1 MASELLKRQALIN
14 KLKEPDIENINFGLA
29 DSALDYSIE
38 SIEEDILPEAKP
50 VELFEERE
58 RVRTERLSDTL
69 KKIGGGLMDESID
82 FIKREEFDR
91 GGAAKVYDYLESL
104 PEGTEIDLNFVRDYV
119 EKNNINADADN
130 IFKNFYEIDRKQKAA
145 SGNITFKHGKERRQQ
160 LQRIKNKLVFKKL
173 KEFIPA
179 TKENLENLDNL
190 VKNTNLNIERIG
202 KELGFKNPKSL
213 KFAPTSKNVLVKE
226 YIKKYGPP
234 PEGRFKRVLTPDS
247 EIVKKAIEL
256 KEKGLSTRQVA
267 RELGV
272 TQSAVVNYFRAGN
285 REDLV
290 GEVPAK
296 KEGTPKSRKKAAR
309 MASLKEGEKFAS
321 KADKAFNK
329 KEELRVQKINEF
341 LKNNSDQLVNNQKF
355 INLVNLKLDGKGNII
370 SKNKSPEEI
379 AKLLKKDRLFER
391 DHISSVAKRKRNMQ
405 FPVNFQMAPY
415 NINQGFF
422 GAVEAY
428 VNRPDADPEK
438 IKKISNVLDQY
449 GLRISTNKGII
460 GAKQIPAS
468 QVIDRNL
475 KTLGLSTDIGKE
487 TTTAGKKKLSAFQ
500 QLKSRVG
507 SGVDPALM
515 AQAAKEELVDPLTS
529 RVPPGKG
536 IRSLSTLAKIA
547 LPETYFAPISVVS
560 DIYQGRTP
568 KEMVGNI
575 LTLGAYAPALDA
587 FKKAQAL
594 KKMGLLDDYKKAVA
608 KANRADQAL
617 AEEVETLGMDT
628 PAEEFAEPEFTKTE
642 EKAAFEGNILDEK
655 LIERLAQKADEYQRT
670 YESELKKG
678 LLEVTPDDESLPEEM
693 GVKPELLPQEEEE
706 ESLGFFD
713 RATGNVPRGFMS
725 EGGIMAIRNKDKLDE
740 TN

>member
-14 KLKEPDIENINFGLA
+14 RLKEPKTANIDFDLA
-29 DSALDYSIE
+29 GSALDYSIE
-38 SIEEDILPEAKP
+38 SITEDILPKEKP
-50 VELFEERE
+50 AELFEERE

-69 KKIGGGLMDESID
+69 TKIGGGLMDESVD

-91 GGAAKVYDYLESL
+91 GGSAQVFAHLDSL
-104 PEGTEIDLNFVRDYV
+104 PAGTEIDLNYIRKFVED
-119 EKNNINADADN
+119 NNINANA
-130 IFKNFYEIDRKQKAA
+130 KNLFNQFGEINRKQIAA
-145 SGNITFKHGKERRQQ
+145 SGNETFKFSKEKRE
-160 LQRIKNKLVFKKL
+160 LLNRIKNKLNIKKL

-179 TKENLENLDNL
+179 TKENLEKLDNL
-190 VKNTNLNIERIG
+190 VKNTNLNIEQIG

-226 YIKKYGPP
+226 YIKKYGNP

-256 KEKGLSTRQVA
+256 KENGLSTRQVA

-272 TQSAVVNYFRAGN
+272 TQSSVVNYFRAGN
-285 REDLV
+285 REDLI

-296 KEGTPKSRKKAAR
+296 KEGTPESRKKAAR
-309 MASLKEGEKFAS
+309 MASIKEGEKFAS

-329 KEELRVQKINEF
+329 KEELRVKKINEF
-341 LKNNSDQLVNNQKF
+341 LKNNSDQLVNNPKF

-379 AKLLKKDRLFER
+379 AKLLKEDRLFER

-405 FPVNFQMAPY
+405 FPVNFQMAPK

-438 IKKISNVLDQY
+438 IKKISNVLDEY
-449 GLRISTNKGII
+449 GLRISTNKGTI
-460 GAKQIPAS
+460 GAKMIPAS
-468 QVIDRNL
+468 EVIDRNL

-487 TTTAGKKKLSAFQ
+487 TITAGKKKLKAFDE
-500 QLKSRVG
+500 LKSRFG
-507 SGVDPALM
+507 SGVDPDL
-515 AQAAKEELVDPLTS
+515 AARAVKEQFVDPLTS
-529 RVPPGKG
+529 RVPTGKG
-536 IRSLSTLAKIA
+536 IRALSTLGKIA
-547 LPETYFAPISVVS
+547 LPEAYFAPFSAVY

-568 KEMVGNI
+568 KEILLNI
-575 LTLGAYAPALDA
+575 ATLGAGAPALDTY
-587 FKKAQAL
+587 KKAQAL
-594 KKMGLLDDYKKAVA
+594 KKKGLLDEYKKAVA

-628 PAEEFAEPEFTKTE
+628 PAEEFAEPEFTVGEQIAAITGME
-642 EKAAFEGNILDEK
+642 EDKKLSERLEQKAA
-655 LIERLAQKADEYQRT
+655 EYQRT
-670 YESELKKG
+670 YENELKKG
-678 LLEVTPDDESLPEEM
+678 LLEVTPDDEPLPEEM
-693 GVKPELLPQEEEE
+693 GVKPELPFQEEEE

-725 EGGIMAIRNKDKLDE
+725 KGGIMAIRNKDKSDE